1 MRSEGLMA
9 FSELQPV
16 LWRDFLVGGFCLFLN
31 AAAYPCP
38 FIMSSRG
45 EQEYIE
51 TLGALKQ

>member
-1 MRSEGLMA
+1 MA

-31 AAAYPCP
+31 AAAYPCR

-45 EQEYIE
+45 EQEYME